1 VDTFSFVLHWK
12 YFVIISFLYLQS
24 VVKAM
29 RMVEKDLIPL
39 ADHHDHPD
47 LLLLLADHQDHLDL
61 LLLADHHDHLDLL
74 RLAVH
79 QNHPDHPPMNLKKNT
94 EA

>member
-1 VDTFSFVLHWK
+1 
-12 YFVIISFLYLQS
+12 
-24 VVKAM
+24 M
-29 RMVEKDLIPL
+29 GMVEKNLVPL

-47 LLLLLADHQDHLDL
+47 LLLLLADHHDHPDL
-61 LLLADHHDHLDLL
+61 LRLADHHDHPDLL

-79 QNHPDHPPMNLKKNT
+79 QIHLEHPPMNLKKNT

>member
-1 VDTFSFVLHWK
+1 
-12 YFVIISFLYLQS
+12 LQS

-29 RMVEKDLIPL
+29 GMVEKNLVPL

-47 LLLLLADHQDHLDL
+47 LL
-61 LLLADHHDHLDLL
+61 

-79 QNHPDHPPMNLKKNT
+79 QIHLEHPPMNLKKNT